1 MKTID
6 IFGYSFSAIK
16 LRKLRA
22 ALTTLGVVIGIAA
35 IVALLSITQGLQ
47 TTLTN
52 QLNQGLSAN
61 TLIVTPGSGGF
72 LSGAGGGGGGGGF
85 GGGGAGGAG
94 GNGGAGGGF
103 GGGGFGGSDTSGFH
117 LYVNYTS
124 EINALS
130 PDIQSSIAII
140 SRAGYIQSG
149 NLNRSVTI
157 YGVDFN
163 QYAQIYSTT
172 FVAASGSIPTN
183 PTGTEAVVG
192 TRVNDPGQ
200 NGTLF
205 FGAGDSINVVW
216 TNATVLPPINESY
229 TATVSGVLGKIGGFG
244 IGGPSDTGVY
254 IPIDQAEKFFGT
266 DQADMIIV
274 QLKNHD
280 SATINATS
288 TEITKH
294 FSNQVSVISA
304 TAVLSLLT
312 SIFSLLNLF
321 LGGIAAISL
330 LVAGIGIMNI
340 MIVSLIERTR
350 EIGILKALGM
360 KSRTVL
366 TIFLGESIIIGL
378 MGAIIGIVLGWIL
391 ANVTARILSSGVFG
405 GGGGFAITPLL
416 TPEVLVG
423 ALVFGV
429 GISVIFALYPAWR
442 ASKLKPVEALRY
454 E

>member
-22 ALTTLGVVIGIAA
+22 ALTTLGVIIGIAA

-47 TTLTN
+47 ATLTH

-61 TLIVTPGSGGF
+61 TLIVTPGGGGF
-72 LSGAGGGGGGGGF
+72 LGGAAGGGAGGGGGING
-85 GGGGAGGAG
+85 
-94 GNGGAGGGF
+94 GGAGGGF
-103 GGGGFGGSDTSGFH
+103 GGGGGASNSGFS

-124 EINALS
+124 EIDALS
-130 PDIQSSIAII
+130 PDIDTSIAVI
-140 SRAGYIQSG
+140 SRTGYIQTG
-149 NLNRSVTI
+149 DLNRSVTI

-163 QYAQIYSTT
+163 QYAQIYGST
-172 FVAASGSIPTN
+172 FVAASGTIPTN
-183 PTGTEAVVG
+183 PSETDAVVG
-192 TRVNDPGQ
+192 TRVNQPGQ
-200 NGTLF
+200 NGTIF
-205 FGAGDSINVVW
+205 FGAGDSINIVW
-216 TNATVLPPINESY
+216 TNATVLPPVNETY
-229 TATVSGVLGKIGGFG
+229 TANVTGVLGKIGGFG

-254 IPIDQAEKFFGT
+254 IPIDKAQSFLGT

-274 QLKNHD
+274 KLKSSDN
-280 SATINATS
+280 ATITNVS
-288 TEITKH
+288 KLITDH

-304 TAVLSLLT
+304 TAVLGLLT
-312 SIFSLLNLF
+312 SIFSLLQLF

-366 TIFLGESIIIGL
+366 TIFLGESVIIGL
-378 MGAIIGIVLGWIL
+378 IGAVIGIVLGWIL
-391 ANVTARILSSGVFG
+391 ANVTARVLGSGVFG
-405 GGGGFAITPLL
+405 SGGGFTIVPLL

-423 ALVFGV
+423 ALAFGV
-429 GISVIFALYPAWR
+429 GVSVIFALYPAWR